1 MKAISKYFAMCAI
14 ALLGLAN
21 TSCMSDDIDG
31 TPSCN
36 YDVVLEYKVGG
47 SATETRAAVTR
58 AETTEDG
65 SDNLNENKI
74 ERLDLFVFDADG
86 KRVKRLP
93 LTDASVQGSPTTEY
107 KQKKLEST
115 QLKRSEITDNTLY
128 LVANLDNIGSITTLD
143 QLKAATINKVTDFKH
158 NAVQTSFV
166 MDAKMESKEIVNG
179 MIHIK
184 FNLKRALAKI
194 RLNVQDDKGNTV
206 DPTKYACQLIHYAA
220 DGSILADGN
229 INDNALNKDAAASSK
244 VTVPAV
250 TQGNKAV
257 FYSYANSWI
266 DTSKDPKVE
275 EPINVSK
282 QTYILL
288 KARYNNNDY
297 FYKVPVNKRLFEGND
312 AATIDW
318 TKYEPL
324 YRLDRNTIYDVTA
337 TVDREGGSDPENPAE
352 LNVLPTVSPWETG
365 ANYPFNDAIS
375 IKTKIEKNGENSSKI
390 AFNNAT
396 FGPKISFTDM
406 NTNGKSW
413 VLQTDSPDYG
423 FIYADKVVNADGSY
437 DLADVMTVI
446 TGNGTTTEVK
456 PFYVVPRSVLD
467 YTQRDNY
474 TCHVYMVAYSP
485 NMKVIINAPSDGSE
499 GSTATGTGTETDME
513 FTQVE

>member
-31 TPSCN
+31 TPSCD
-36 YDVVLEYKVGG
+36 YDVVLEYKVGD

-65 SDNLNENKI
+65 SDDLNENKI

-86 KRVKRLP
+86 KLVKRLP
-93 LTDASVQGSPTTEY
+93 LTDVQSPTKDY
-107 KQKKLEST
+107 QHKKLESD
-115 QLKRSEITDNTLY
+115 QLKRSEITGNTLY
-128 LVANLDNIGSITTLD
+128 LVANLDNISGSIKTLD
-143 QLKAATINKVTDFKH
+143 DLKAATINKVTDFKH

-166 MDAKMESKEIVNG
+166 MDAKMEELKPIVNG

-194 RLNVQDDKGNTV
+194 RLNVQDDKGKTV

-229 INDNALNKDAAASSK
+229 ITDNALNKDAAASSK
-244 VTVPAV
+244 VTAPAV
-250 TQGNKAV
+250 IQDNKAV

-275 EPINVSK
+275 EPIDVNK

-288 KARYNNNDY
+288 KAKFNNKDKDY
-297 FYKVPVNKRLFEGND
+297 FYKVPVNKRLFEDND

-337 TVDREGGSDPENPAE
+337 KVDREGGSDPENPATLYVKPIVSDWVDNIAWE
-352 LNVLPTVSPWETG
+352 YTDTVSIEMERQAGDFGDPVEVHYGIENGDGPAITLKNIDTG
-365 ANYPFNDAIS
+365 GKNWILQCDNPDFAFYVDGKYYDTVSKSDIS
-375 IKTKIEKNGENSSKI
+375 GN
-390 AFNNAT
+390 
-396 FGPKISFTDM
+396 SFT
-406 NTNGKSW
+406 
-413 VLQTDSPDYG
+413 
-423 FIYADKVVNADGSY
+423 
-437 DLADVMTVI
+437 
-446 TGNGTTTEVK
+446 
-456 PFYVVPRSVLD
+456 FYVVPKRNKDIVVERNFDTNVFIVLAPD
-467 YTQRDNY
+467 MR
-474 TCHVYMVAYSP
+474 
-485 NMKVIINAPSDGSE
+485 KVLFNVGNGKLPGDGFNIK
-499 GSTATGTGTETDME
+499 
-513 FTQVE
+513 FTQGADR